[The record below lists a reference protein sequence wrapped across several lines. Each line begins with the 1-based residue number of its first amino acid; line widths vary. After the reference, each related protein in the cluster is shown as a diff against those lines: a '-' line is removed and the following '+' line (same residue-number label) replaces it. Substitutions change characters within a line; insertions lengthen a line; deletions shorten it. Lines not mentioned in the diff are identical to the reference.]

1 MTDDTINTI
10 YLYRVDE
17 NINSILP
24 LLLLDKCNYDYNFNK
39 AVIELYYEPF
49 LINKHWD
56 DLQYDD
62 LNHHLKHNHI
72 FKLPVAY
79 NDTNPYYKR
88 YFGYFGVLEL
98 LNSPV
103 IDRSHAL
110 SSAEKLIDMII
121 KSFDDFLQLSV
132 YLAFDN

>member
-1 MTDDTINTI
+1 MTDDTTNTI
-10 YLYRVDE
+10 YLYRVDK

-49 LINKHWD
+49 LVNKHWD

-62 LNHHLKHNHI
+62 LNHHHKHNYI
-72 FKLPVAY
+72 FKLPKLY
-79 NDTNPYYKR
+79 NDSNPYYRR
-88 YFGYFGVLEL
+88 YLGFFGVF
-98 LNSPV
+98 NPSV
-103 IDRSHAL
+103 VDRSYNL
-110 SSAEKLIDMII
+110 SAEGFINSIYVA
-121 KSFDDFLQLSV
+121 FDGSLQKGT

>member
-62 LNHHLKHNHI
+62 LNLHLKHNYI

-79 NDTNPYYKR
+79 NDNNPYYKR
-88 YFGYFGVLEL
+88 YIGYFGVFKV
-98 LNSPV
+98 SV
-103 IDRSHAL
+103 VDRSYSL
-110 SSAEKLIDMII
+110 LSAEVFINSIYAA
-121 KSFDDFLQLSV
+121 FDGLLQIGA
-132 YLAFDN
+132 YIAFDN

>member
-1 MTDDTINTI
+1 MTDDTNTI

-39 AVIELYYEPF
+39 AVIELYYEPI

-62 LNHHLKHNHI
+62 LKHHHLKHNHI
-72 FKLPVAY
+72 FKLPVTY
-79 NDTNPYYKR
+79 NNTNPYYQR
-88 YFGYFGVLEL
+88 YLGYFGVLKV
-98 LNSPV
+98 SV
-103 IDRSHAL
+103 IDRSYSL
-110 SSAEKLIDMII
+110 SSAEKLIDTIN
-121 KSFDDFLQLSV
+121 KSFDDFLQLSI